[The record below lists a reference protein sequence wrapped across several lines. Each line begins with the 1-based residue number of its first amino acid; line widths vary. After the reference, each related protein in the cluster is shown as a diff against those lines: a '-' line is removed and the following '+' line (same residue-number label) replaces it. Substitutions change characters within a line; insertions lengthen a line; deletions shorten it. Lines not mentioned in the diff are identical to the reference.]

1 MSYDYTDAAYDELL
15 KDADRDNRVGD
26 HLWMVTKVV
35 HDSWPSGD
43 PRMKITG
50 NLQTANN
57 AKADLTIS
65 PPPPPDVVK
74 AESKTWE
81 QGKKRAIAATV
92 TMYRQLA
99 EHYATAPENVSE
111 GDVFAVKTTK
121 TKRNEDGTGGFIR
134 VIAFLSKDKI
144 GAEAKAAA
152 ADAPPF

>member
-1 MSYDYTDAAYDELL
+1 MTYDYTDSAYDELI
-15 KDADRDNRVGD
+15 KDADKDNRVGD
-26 HLWMVTKVV
+26 HLWMVTKSV
-35 HDSWPSGD
+35 HDTWPSGD
-43 PRMKITG
+43 PRIKVTG
-50 NLQTANN
+50 VLTTAGN

-74 AESKTWE
+74 AQKDTWD

-99 EHYATAPENVSE
+99 EHYQTVPEKLSE

-121 TKRNEDGTGGFIR
+121 TRVDADGKGGFIR
-134 VIAFLSKDKI
+134 VVAFLAKDRLDKTR
-144 GAEAKAAA
+144 AAAA

>member
-1 MSYDYTDAAYDELL
+1 MPYDYTDSAYDELL

-26 HLWMVTKVV
+26 HLAIAIKVV

-43 PRMKITG
+43 PRIKVSF
-50 NLQTANN
+50 NLQSANN

-81 QGKKRAIAATV
+81 QGKKRAIANAI

-99 EHYATAPENVSE
+99 EHYGKSPDEIVE

-121 TKRNEDGTGGFIR
+121 SKVEADGKGGFIR
-134 VIAFLSKDKI
+134 VVAFLAKDKLS
-144 GAEAKAAA
+144 ADATAAA
-152 ADAPPF
+152 ASAPPF